1 MKKSMIVSVVFF
13 MAVGFILAGSGVLFA
28 EGEVPASSV
37 GEQVT
42 VKGQY
47 VRLAA
52 NAEGWVTMGYGI
64 ANLSVGEEWMLID
77 VGLTVQH
84 GVQPQKISRN
94 DITIVTPDK
103 KVIPLPTAEE
113 FGKVRG
119 SLRALD
125 QRANMTVESI
135 NYFPPGVNEPCRL
148 GFFSHPDQGPGLAH
162 DTTELDPQ
170 RACMGRLYFQIPGGI
185 QYGLHNLD
193 VKFAGSTVRVPF
205 KIMTK
210 EEAKAFEKEWKAA
223 EKKEK
228 AEKKAEHKGHKHE

>member
-1 MKKSMIVSVVFF
+1 MKKQWIVS
-13 MAVGFILAGSGVLFA
+13 MMLLTAIWFILAGSGALYA

-37 GEQVT
+37 GEQVA
-42 VKGQY
+42 VKGQF

-52 NAEGWVTMGYGI
+52 TAEGWVTMGYGI
-64 ANLSVGEEWMLID
+64 ANLSAGEEWMLID
-77 VGLTVQH
+77 VGLTLQH
-84 GVQPQKISRN
+84 GVKPQKISRQ
-94 DITIVTPDK
+94 DITLVTPDK
-103 KVIPLPTAEE
+103 KVIQLPTIEE
-113 FGKVRG
+113 FGKARG
-119 SLRALD
+119 SLRPLD

-148 GFFSHPDQGPGLAH
+148 GFFSRPGVGGLAH
-162 DTTELDPQ
+162 DEIELDDQ

-228 AEKKAEHKGHKHE
+228 EEKKSKHKGHKHE